1 MLHYIEVST
10 ETEVTDMLNDNIR
23 TVRKNRG
30 FTQEDLASRLHVTR
44 QTVSKWEKG
53 ISVPDAEML
62 TRLAEELDTDVSV
75 LLGAKVEIV
84 AEENA
89 IVEQLSRL
97 NEQLAI
103 RNRRSRKIW
112 KTLAIIGIA
121 TIAIP
126 LILSVLGLTLNS
138 IRDHGVQ
145 GQAGNVSY
153 QYQAG
158 KYTYSIDVNYD
169 NRYKVVA
176 FGVDSPSPDEDVTE
190 SGEFSTDTY
199 AFINSLSDITDAR
212 KLDKKLKEYAED
224 HGDTVVVLLEDGI
237 GLPDDD

>member
-1 MLHYIEVST
+1 
-10 ETEVTDMLNDNIR
+10 MLNDNIR
-23 TVRKNRG
+23 TVRKNKG

-53 ISVPDAEML
+53 LSVPDAEML
-62 TRLAEELDTDVSV
+62 TQLAEELETDVSV
-75 LLGAKVEIV
+75 LLGGKVETA

-112 KTLAIIGIA
+112 KTLAVIGIA
-121 TIAIP
+121 IIAFP
-126 LILSVLGLTLNS
+126 LMFSIFGLTFFS
-138 IRDHGVQ
+138 VHDHGVQ
-145 GQAGNVSY
+145 EQAGSVHY

-158 KYTYSIDVNYD
+158 EYTYNIDVNYD

-176 FGVDSPSPDEDVTE
+176 FGIDSPGPDADATED
-190 SGEFSTDTY
+190 GEFSNDTY
-199 AFINSLSDITDAR
+199 VYINSLSDITDAR
-212 KLDKKLKEYAED
+212 KLDKKLRDYAET
-224 HGDTVVVLLEDGI
+224 HGDIVVIVTEE
-237 GLPDDD
+237 GLGLDR

>member
-1 MLHYIEVST
+1 
-10 ETEVTDMLNDNIR
+10 MLNDNIR

-126 LILSVLGLTLNS
+126 LILSVLGLTLFS

-158 KYTYSIDVNYD
+158 NIHT
-169 NRYKVVA
+169 A
-176 FGVDSPSPDEDVTE
+176 
-190 SGEFSTDTY
+190 
-199 AFINSLSDITDAR
+199 
-212 KLDKKLKEYAED
+212 
-224 HGDTVVVLLEDGI
+224 
-237 GLPDDD
+237 

>member
-1 MLHYIEVST
+1 M
-10 ETEVTDMLNDNIR
+10 
-23 TVRKNRG
+23 
-30 FTQEDLASRLHVTR
+30 
-44 QTVSKWEKG
+44 
-53 ISVPDAEML
+53 
-62 TRLAEELDTDVSV
+62 DTDVSV

-126 LILSVLGLTLNS
+126 LILSVLGLTLFS

>member
-1 MLHYIEVST
+1 M
-10 ETEVTDMLNDNIR
+10 
-23 TVRKNRG
+23 
-30 FTQEDLASRLHVTR
+30 
-44 QTVSKWEKG
+44 
-53 ISVPDAEML
+53 
-62 TRLAEELDTDVSV
+62 
-75 LLGAKVEIV
+75 
-84 AEENA
+84 
-89 IVEQLSRL
+89 
-97 NEQLAI
+97 
-103 RNRRSRKIW
+103 
-112 KTLAIIGIA
+112 
-121 TIAIP
+121 
-126 LILSVLGLTLNS
+126 LGLTLNS

>member
-1 MLHYIEVST
+1 
-10 ETEVTDMLNDNIR
+10 MLNDNIR
-23 TVRKNRG
+23 TVRRNKG

-53 ISVPDAEML
+53 LSVPDAELL
-62 TRLAEELDTDVSV
+62 TLLAEELETDVGV
-75 LLGAKVEIV
+75 LLGAKVETA

-112 KTLAIIGIA
+112 KTFAVIGIA
-121 TIAIP
+121 IIVIP
-126 LILSVLGLTLNS
+126 LILSVLGLTLFS
-138 IRDHGVQ
+138 IHDHGVQ
-145 GQAGNVSY
+145 TQAGSVHY
-153 QYQAG
+153 QYQTG
-158 KYTYSIDVNYD
+158 DYSYNIDVNYD
-169 NRYKVVA
+169 DRYKVVA
-176 FGVDSPSPDEDVTE
+176 FGVDSPGPDEDTTE

-212 KLDKKLKEYAED
+212 ELDKKLKEYAET
-224 HGDTVVVLLEDGI
+224 HGDTVIVLSEDGV
-237 GLPDDD
+237 GLSGQ